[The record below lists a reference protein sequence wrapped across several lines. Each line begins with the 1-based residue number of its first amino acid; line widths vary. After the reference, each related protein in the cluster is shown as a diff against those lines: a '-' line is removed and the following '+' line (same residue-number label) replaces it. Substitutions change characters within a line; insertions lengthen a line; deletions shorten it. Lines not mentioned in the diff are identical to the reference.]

1 MIKISVIVPVYNQEK
16 FLGRCIRSLLS
27 QQYNKNNYEIII
39 VNDGSTDNTQKVINK
54 YANQLEI
61 LNNEDNLGLPQS
73 LNIGI
78 NYASGSF
85 IVRVD
90 SDDYVNNKFLLYLSD
105 FLIENS
111 EYDAVASDYL
121 LVNDTEAVLKRENCE
136 VNPIACGIMFRLEQL
151 IDIGLYNEEFHFRE
165 EEELR
170 IRFEKKYSIHRIP
183 LPLYRYRKHENNMTN
198 NIQKMA
204 IYKNK
209 LNDKK

>member
-54 YANQLEI
+54 YADQLEI

>member
-1 MIKISVIVPVYNQEK
+1 MINQINIDGKKIGYGCEPYIIAEMSANHNGDI
-16 FLGRCIRSLLS
+16 
-27 QQYNKNNYEIII
+27 NKAYEIIEKASI
-39 VNDGSTDNTQKVINK
+39 CGADALKIQTYTPDTIT
-54 YANQLEI
+54 
-61 LNNEDNLGLPQS
+61 LNS
-73 LNIGI
+73 
-78 NYASGSF
+78 
-85 IVRVD
+85 
-90 SDDYVNNKFLLYLSD
+90 KKSD
-105 FLIENS
+105 FLIENP

-170 IRFEKKYSIHRIP
+170 IRFEKKYSIHRVP

-198 NIQKMA
+198 NIEKMA

-209 LNDKK
+209 LNDEK

>member
-27 QQYNKNNYEIII
+27 QKYNKNNYEIII
-39 VNDGSTDNTQKVINK
+39 VNDGSTDNTPKVINK

-61 LNNEDNLGLPQS
+61 LNNKDNLGLPQS

-85 IVRVD
+85 IIRVD

-105 FLIENS
+105 FLIENP

-170 IRFEKKYSIHRIP
+170 KRFEKKYSIHRIP

-198 NIQKMA
+198 NIEKMA

-209 LNDKK
+209 LDDKK

>member
-1 MIKISVIVPVYNQEK
+1 M
-16 FLGRCIRSLLS
+16 RLLS
-27 QQYNKNNYEIII
+27 LMMEVPIIL
-39 VNDGSTDNTQKVINK
+39 QR
-54 YANQLEI
+54 LEI

-78 NYASGSF
+78 NHASGSF
-85 IVRVD
+85 IIRVD

-105 FLIENS
+105 FLIENP

-170 IRFEKKYSIHRIP
+170 KRFEKKYSIHRIP

-198 NIQKMA
+198 NIEKMA

-209 LNDKK
+209 LDDKK

>member
-105 FLIENS
+105 FLIENP

-198 NIQKMA
+198 NIEKMA

-209 LNDKK
+209 LNEKK

>member
-1 MIKISVIVPVYNQEK
+1 MIKISVIVPVHNQEK

-54 YANQLEI
+54 YADQLEI

-105 FLIENS
+105 FLIENP

-198 NIQKMA
+198 NIEKMA

-209 LNDKK
+209 LNDEK

>member
-54 YANQLEI
+54 YADQLEI

-105 FLIENS
+105 FLIENP

-198 NIQKMA
+198 NIEKMA

-209 LNDKK
+209 LNDEK

>member
-39 VNDGSTDNTQKVINK
+39 VNDGSTDNTSKVINK

-78 NYASGSF
+78 NHASGSF
-85 IVRVD
+85 IIRVD
-90 SDDYVNNKFLLYLSD
+90 SDDYVNNKFLVYLSD
-105 FLIENS
+105 FLIENP

-170 IRFEKKYSIHRIP
+170 KRFEKKYSIHRIP

-198 NIQKMA
+198 NIEKMA

-209 LNDKK
+209 LDDKK

>member
-39 VNDGSTDNTQKVINK
+39 VNDGSTDNTPKVINK

-61 LNNEDNLGLPQS
+61 LNNKDNLGLPQS

-85 IVRVD
+85 IIRVD

-105 FLIENS
+105 FLIENP

-170 IRFEKKYSIHRIP
+170 KRFEKKYSIHRIP

-198 NIQKMA
+198 NIEKMA

-209 LNDKK
+209 LDDKK